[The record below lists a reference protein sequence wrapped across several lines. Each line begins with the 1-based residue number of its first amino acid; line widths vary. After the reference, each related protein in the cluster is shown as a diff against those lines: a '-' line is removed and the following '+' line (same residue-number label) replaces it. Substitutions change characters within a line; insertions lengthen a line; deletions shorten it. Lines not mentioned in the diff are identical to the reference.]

1 MLPLTKNYFLRRDPE
16 DKSIIGQFYG
26 KKLALE
32 RRDVWDIRWSED
44 DEEMLCV
51 MEKTKMVTSY

>member
-1 MLPLTKNYFLRRDPE
+1 MLPHTKNYFLQRDPE